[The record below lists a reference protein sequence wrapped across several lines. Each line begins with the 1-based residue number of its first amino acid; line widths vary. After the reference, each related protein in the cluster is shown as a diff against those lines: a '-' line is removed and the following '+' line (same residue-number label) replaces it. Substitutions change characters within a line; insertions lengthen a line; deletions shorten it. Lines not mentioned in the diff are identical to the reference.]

1 MTDQS
6 PIMTE
11 PIKESGMEFGPYPVE
26 NFFHIEKSEIYINIQ
41 QGVKIAEFL
50 LFRQVKSP
58 QVLIIEAKTTAP
70 RDFENYVCQVCE
82 KFTNTLILF
91 TAIYLDRHRAIV
103 PISLQN
109 ISLEQVEFLFVL
121 VVKNHQKEW
130 LPPLQ
135 DKLKLSL
142 RPLLKTWNRSEVLVM
157 NQEIARYN
165 KLIS

>member
-26 NFFHIEKSEIYINIQ
+26 NFFHIERSEIYINIQ

-50 LFRQVKSP
+50 LFRQIKSP
-58 QVLIIEAKTTAP
+58 QILIIEAKTTAP
-70 RDFENYVCQVCE
+70 RELENYICQACE

-91 TAIYLDRHRAIV
+91 TAIYLERHKAII
-103 PISLQN
+103 PLPLQN
-109 ISLEQVEFLFVL
+109 IPLEQVEFLFVL

-135 DKLKLSL
+135 DKLNLSL
-142 RPLLKTWNRSEVLVM
+142 KPLLKTWNLSKVLVM
-157 NQEIARYN
+157 NEEIAREK